1 MTSQDTTKR
10 TSHIGFLNNQNT
22 RHTKRQKGRRRRR
35 LTMKV
40 IEIKKIYRSGERIG
54 HIFVPDDSSEDDILY
69 RVEDWAEEDP
79 SGQNYGYSV
88 NYDEVTDKGKLI
100 ELTEKRIA
108 RLKDMLKRS
117 TVRMKKEI
125 RDMDAY
131 LKELY
136 IDEIKKIQT
145 EL

>member
-1 MTSQDTTKR
+1 
-10 TSHIGFLNNQNT
+10 
-22 RHTKRQKGRRRRR
+22 
-35 LTMKV
+35 MKV

-69 RVEDWAEEDP
+69 RVEEWAEEDP

-125 RDMDAY
+125 RDIDAY